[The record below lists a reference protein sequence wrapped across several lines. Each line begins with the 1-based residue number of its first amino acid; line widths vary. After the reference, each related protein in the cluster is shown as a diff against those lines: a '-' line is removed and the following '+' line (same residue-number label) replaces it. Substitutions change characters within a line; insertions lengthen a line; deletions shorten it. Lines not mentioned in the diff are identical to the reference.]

1 MTVVVGSHVTAG
13 VVEEEWVVSLGE
25 DLTED
30 IDELERYPHSL
41 GAVFGDA
48 LMHLGARCTVDPRA
62 ARAETWEAVVNALQ
76 LGAAVF
82 ATESAGEGTVPCLI
96 DRQVRVL
103 PAGSDEAAS
112 TLGTWL
118 DTFWLA
124 VVCRDQT
131 RIAELCRF
139 PLDRLIAVGF
149 EEYLSHWVDALR
161 TYGLRGPGLVERLT
175 RAVENSSPDVAVRVP
190 RDLLEGVLA
199 PPIHLFSLFVTG
211 DANGFNEVLV
221 RALELHRA
229 YWTAE
234 GRSEKP
240 GGHLAL
246 GPLALACLALDAGMP
261 VRVESGYLPH
271 HLLHRSRLG
280 EFPT

>member
-13 VVEEEWVVSLGE
+13 VAEEEWVASLGE
-25 DLTED
+25 YLTED

-41 GAVFGDA
+41 GRVFDSA
-48 LMHLGARCTVDPRA
+48 LRLLGARCTVDPRA
-62 ARAETWEAVVNALQ
+62 ARVETWEAAVNALQ
-76 LGAAVF
+76 SGSAVF
-82 ATESAGEGTVPCLI
+82 ATASAGEGSVPCLI
-96 DRQVRVL
+96 NRQVRTL

-112 TLGTWL
+112 NLGTWL

-124 VVCRDQT
+124 VVCRDQA

-161 TYGLRGPGLVERLT
+161 TFGLRGPGLVERLT
-175 RAVENSSPDVAVRVP
+175 RAMETSSPDVAVRVP

-199 PPIHLFSLFVTG
+199 PPIHLFGLFVTG
-211 DANGFNEVLV
+211 DVNGFNEALV

-271 HLLHRSRLG
+271 HLLHRSWLG